1 MTMIIKLAMDKED
14 RYIRNWGFTLFCAL
28 VAFLIQGMFEN
39 VHSGPAAIVFY
50 VQLAMITILWNMKRD
65 ELKATPRAEVSA

>member
-1 MTMIIKLAMDKED
+1 VMMVVKRAMDKED
-14 RYIRNWGFTLFCAL
+14 LYIRNWGHTLFCAL